1 MATDPTAG
9 VANLAARIVTV
20 LPGRMP
26 GRQATVIAAELGA
39 DVPTV
44 QAELLRM
51 ERTGQVLRGQ
61 RRGSQRWY
69 RGVPA
74 PAATPDDDQATL
86 F

>member
-1 MATDPTAG
+1 MSAD
-9 VANLAARIVTV
+9 LAARIVAC

-26 GRQATVIAAELGA
+26 GRQVTAIAAELRA
-39 DVPTV
+39 DVHEV
-44 QAELLRM
+44 QAALLAM
-51 ERTGQVLRGQ
+51 ERSGRALRGQ

-74 PAATPDDDQATL
+74 PTVAPHDDQAPL